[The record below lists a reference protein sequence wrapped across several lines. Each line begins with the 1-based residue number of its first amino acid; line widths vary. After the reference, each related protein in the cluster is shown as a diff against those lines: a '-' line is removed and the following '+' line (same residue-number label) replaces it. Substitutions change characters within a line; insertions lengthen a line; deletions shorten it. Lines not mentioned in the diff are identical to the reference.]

1 VGCRASAARGFTLI
15 EILVTMVII
24 GVVISMATIA
34 ISVLGRDREIE
45 DQAKRLWAVATQ
57 AREEAELQGR
67 DLGLFI
73 EDRGYLFMV
82 YDQRHQE
89 WQDVEDDDL
98 LSRRELPAGLKFRLW
113 LDGREVVL
121 KPHQEHPRPKR
132 DDKKKNEKLSLEDS
146 IAKINLGFKNDKDKK
161 KDQPEP
167 QIALLSSGDA
177 TPFELRLEREGSP
190 IEWHVISHPDNKME
204 VEEMQSGK

>member
-1 VGCRASAARGFTLI
+1 
-15 EILVTMVII
+15 MVII

-34 ISVLGRDREIE
+34 VGVLGRDREIE
-45 DQAKRLWAVATQ
+45 DQAKRVWAVATQ

-73 EDRGYLFMV
+73 EDQGYLFMT

-98 LSRRELPAGLKFRLW
+98 LTRRALPAGLKFRLW

-121 KPHQEHPRPKR
+121 KPHQEHPRPAR
-132 DDKKKNEKLSLEDS
+132 DDKKTSLEDS
-146 IAKINLGFKNDKDKK
+146 IGKVSLGFKNDKKDKK

-167 QIALLSSGDA
+167 QISLLSSGEA

-190 IEWHVISHPDNKME
+190 LQWHVIAHPDNKLV
-204 VEEMQSGK
+204 VEEMQSGR